1 MQDDGKLLKN
11 YEDLIIILTVIFF
24 IGGVILSII
33 LAKNPLD
40 GTFKF
45 GMFLLYLLVTIVFVI
60 LFNFYNKLI
69 HSFLN
74 NTYLNRVNSQN
85 LNKKIDKL
93 LKLEDDKLSNSK
105 VDN

>member
-1 MQDDGKLLKN
+1 MQDDGKLLKI
-11 YEDLIIILTVIFF
+11 YEDLIIILTVIFL

-33 LAKNPLD
+33 LAINTLD

-93 LKLEDDKLSNSK
+93 LKLEDDKPSNSK